1 MVSFKAVVSN
11 YHMKSWTL
19 TDIMIMK
26 ATMTSK
32 GAKLIS
38 LRFMVVVQQ
47 KSNGSRYT
55 FEGPKGG
62 TEGGNDV
69 ALRYGLVTT
78 QRSDDH
84 TRT

>member
-1 MVSFKAVVSN
+1 
-11 YHMKSWTL
+11 
-19 TDIMIMK
+19 
-26 ATMTSK
+26 MTSK

-55 FEGPKGG
+55 FEGPKDGI
-62 TEGGNDV
+62 EGGNDV
-69 ALRYGLVTT
+69 ALRYGLVTA

>member
-1 MVSFKAVVSN
+1 MG
-11 YHMKSWTL
+11 SWAL
-19 TDIMIMK
+19 TDRIVMK

-55 FEGPKGG
+55 FEGPKGD

-69 ALRYGLVTT
+69 ALRYGLGTT
-78 QRSDDH
+78 QTSDDH